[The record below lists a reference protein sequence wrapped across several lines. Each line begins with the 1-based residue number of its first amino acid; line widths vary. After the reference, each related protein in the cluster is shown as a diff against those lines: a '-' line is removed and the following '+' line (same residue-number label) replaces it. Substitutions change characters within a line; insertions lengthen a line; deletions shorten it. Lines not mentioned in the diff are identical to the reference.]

1 LRPKFQALLILTG
14 FILLLFSCDRADP
27 THDPLPSW
35 HEGPR
40 KMRIISFVETIS
52 DPGNDAYVKPS
63 ARIAVFDND
72 GTLWAEKPIYVQLAF
87 ALARIR
93 EIAPQHPQWQREE
106 PFAAV
111 LKGDLETVMAG
122 GEAAL
127 GKIIAASHSGMTAR
141 QFSAIVSRW
150 LAVARHPETDRL
162 YTEMVYQPMLEL
174 IRYLQ
179 ANDFTVFIVSGGGTA
194 FMRPWTEAV
203 YGIPP
208 HQVVGSSLRSEF
220 AIENGAGVIRRLPE
234 MEFFN
239 DKAGKPVGIYRCI
252 GRRPIA
258 AFGNSDGDLEMLQY
272 AASGKGE
279 RLSMFIHHTD
289 SLREWAYDRHS
300 AIGQFAKGLDY
311 AQRHNWPIVDMAS
324 DWRQVYPPQTEEK
337 QK

>member
-40 KMRIISFVETIS
+40 KMRIISFVATIS

-127 GKIIAASHSGMTAR
+127 GKIIAASHSGMTASS
-141 QFSAIVSRW
+141 SALLSAAGWPWRGTQRRIG
-150 LAVARHPETDRL
+150 
-162 YTEMVYQPMLEL
+162 
-174 IRYLQ
+174 
-179 ANDFTVFIVSGGGTA
+179 FTPKWSIN
-194 FMRPWTEAV
+194 PC
-203 YGIPP
+203 
-208 HQVVGSSLRSEF
+208 SS
-220 AIENGAGVIRRLPE
+220 
-234 MEFFN
+234 
-239 DKAGKPVGIYRCI
+239 
-252 GRRPIA
+252 
-258 AFGNSDGDLEMLQY
+258 
-272 AASGKGE
+272 
-279 RLSMFIHHTD
+279 
-289 SLREWAYDRHS
+289 
-300 AIGQFAKGLDY
+300 
-311 AQRHNWPIVDMAS
+311 
-324 DWRQVYPPQTEEK
+324 
-337 QK
+337 

>member
-40 KMRIISFVETIS
+40 KMRIISFVATIS

-111 LKGDLETVMAG
+111 LNGDLETVMAG

-141 QFSAIVSRW
+141 RVQRCCQPLVGRGEAPRDGSALHRNGLSTH
-150 LAVARHPETDRL
+150 ARAD
-162 YTEMVYQPMLEL
+162 
-174 IRYLQ
+174 
-179 ANDFTVFIVSGGGTA
+179 
-194 FMRPWTEAV
+194 
-203 YGIPP
+203 
-208 HQVVGSSLRSEF
+208 SLF
-220 AIENGAGVIRRLPE
+220 
-234 MEFFN
+234 
-239 DKAGKPVGIYRCI
+239 AGK
-252 GRRPIA
+252 
-258 AFGNSDGDLEMLQY
+258 
-272 AASGKGE
+272 
-279 RLSMFIHHTD
+279 
-289 SLREWAYDRHS
+289 
-300 AIGQFAKGLDY
+300 
-311 AQRHNWPIVDMAS
+311 
-324 DWRQVYPPQTEEK
+324 
-337 QK
+337 